1 MRSFVLLL
9 AAASLLS
16 AQPRTPEAKTR
27 LFNGVSLD
35 GFSVF
40 LRDNGPNDPKR
51 VFRVQD
57 GHIRVS
63 GEEWGA
69 LTTADEWR
77 DYKLV
82 VEWKWGGP
90 AWVPREKRARDSGI
104 LLHGTGPFNP
114 KRNGWLQSFEYQ
126 IIEGGTGD
134 MIPVAGEER
143 VRATAEVRIGPDKQP
158 YFEAGSPTQ
167 EFDRQRVNWWGRD
180 VNWKDELN
188 FRGMKDVEKKVGRW
202 NTSEI
207 IARGDTL
214 VFYLNGRLVNRLTR
228 LSQTAGRIQ
237 FQSEGAE
244 IWFRK
249 IELHPLPPQ

>member
-1 MRSFVLLL
+1 MRHILLVLL
-9 AAASLLS
+9 AALMPAA
-16 AQPRTPEAKTR
+16 AQEPRIPEEKVK
-27 LFNGVSLD
+27 LFNGWNLE
-35 GFSVF
+35 GFTVF
-40 LRDNGPNDPKR
+40 LRDNGTNDPRR
-51 VFRVQD
+51 VFTVRDKKIV
-57 GHIRVS
+57 VT

-69 LTTADEWR
+69 ITTVDEWR

-82 VEWKWGGP
+82 VEWKWGGK
-90 AWVPREKRARDSGI
+90 AWPPREKRAWDSGI
-104 LLHGTGPFNP
+104 LLHAVGEPNP

-134 MIPVAGEER
+134 MIPVAGEQR
-143 VRATAEVRIGPDKQP
+143 PRAAAEVRFGPDKQP
-158 YFEAGSPTQ
+158 YFEAGSPVQ

-180 VNWKDELN
+180 VNWKDELG

-202 NTSEI
+202 NRSEI

-214 VFYLNGRLVNRLTR
+214 TFYLNGRLVNRLSR
-228 LSQTAGRIQ
+228 LSQTAGKIQ

-249 IELHPLPPQ
+249 IELEPLE